1 MALRNRVI
9 RQAEIAEA
17 TRAAFLSE
25 GKDYSAVL
33 QEFKDTAQFHATG
46 EDVAAIRKQQE
57 VDENWAAGK
66 AAAKHK
72 GKGKKR

>member
-33 QEFKDTAQFHATG
+33 QGFWDSAEFHATG
-46 EDVAAIRKQQE
+46 KNVAADRAQVQI
-57 VDENWAAGK
+57 DENWAAGK
-66 AAAKHK
+66 AAAKRK